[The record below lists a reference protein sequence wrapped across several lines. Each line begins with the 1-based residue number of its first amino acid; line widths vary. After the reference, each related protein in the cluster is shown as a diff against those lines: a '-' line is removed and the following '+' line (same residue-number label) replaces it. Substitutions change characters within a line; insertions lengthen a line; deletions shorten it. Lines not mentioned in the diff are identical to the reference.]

1 MPFKMGLYSPTTI
14 PLNSKKSPRQ
24 NCSLQAHGLLSTL
37 LQARSCLEH
46 PSSSAPRVWFPFLI
60 SYFFFQFCELCTPR
74 SFSSFAKV
82 TDGSE
87 SP

>member
-37 LQARSCLEH
+37 LQAR
-46 PSSSAPRVWFPFLI
+46 FLFRTSLFI
-60 SYFFFQFCELCTPR
+60 CTQGLVSIFDFLLPLSVLR
-74 SFSSFAKV
+74 IVYTSV
-82 TDGSE
+82 IQLIR
-87 SP
+87 